1 MYPPLANSG
10 SSPGGDSGSLG
21 IAKLDGEL
29 HNESGSGALMPQ
41 GGPGQNLVTIPMTEE
56 ERGQWQTRIQ
66 QATDRRKHT
75 EQAWDVLLR
84 SYLPTVKDGPVLLK
98 VMLHF
103 RNVHS
108 KIGQLFYRSPEMIL
122 TPRGPA
128 TDQLPLPA
136 PAPPGPPPM
145 GAPPVPGPPPP
156 QPPPPAGAPPVPGA
170 LGGGP
175 PAGGGL
181 PSGGPIGL
189 PGGAPPPT
197 AEDTVSLKQA
207 VLNWY
212 LGRDGIN
219 GVRLTD
225 EVLFD
230 VLAWAGIGIA
240 KVCYR
245 VVTQPIAQ
253 PGTAGVAMGAVGPPQ
268 QIHVP
273 IYEWWEARRLSPKKF
288 LFDANLHSTRY
299 DEDAAWEGMDF
310 FASPQQI
317 CEMFNLTPD
326 EVGNGGVDDDRL
338 FKYDS
343 DSNTRSKTGGLIHG
357 VELTYKAS
365 LFDAAEKHPLK
376 MRQLVFIDGIKD
388 RPVVHRD
395 SPDQTFDDRGQIT
408 DDSLIGFPYQVL
420 TIRDLADSPYPP
432 ADSAFTD
439 ASQKELSTFR
449 RQKIQLRDA
458 AIGKLLVD
466 EGAFGEDELDKL
478 TYGDPGQIVLVQEG
492 RLAGGSKR
500 ILDTTAQV
508 QGTADDYRT
517 ESTIKHEVDE
527 TLGIGGNQAGTPE
540 STVRSATETATVAAA
555 VSARNGK
562 EQARVID
569 WYVGLARKLDALLM
583 RYATNDDYIAIAGD
597 DGARTLAVW
606 NARKISGRYLYDI
619 KPDSQLF
626 VDAARDR
633 QQQLTLYNLAGKDP
647 LVNRAE
653 LLKPVLRSF
662 GHDPAKTIN
671 PPPPPQPPPPDKPN
685 ISFTFK
691 GDDFLNPE
699 LKPILLGL
707 LQMATA
713 PNAPPP
719 MIQPPHGG
727 PMTPASPVNQHA
739 AGHSGGVPNAP
750 GATARLERIHP
761 AQAESGH
768 PGPTAP
774 GVGRIQ

>member
-1 MYPPLANSG
+1 MTG
-10 SSPGGDSGSLG
+10 QGESPTASDALHNV
-21 IAKLDGEL
+21 DGEL
-29 HNESGSGALMPQ
+29 HNESGTGALLPS
-41 GGPGQNLVTIPMTEE
+41 GGSGENLVQIPMSAEDV
-56 ERGQWQTRIQ
+56 GQWQTRIQ
-66 QATDRRKHT
+66 QATDRRKET
-75 EQAWDVLLR
+75 ELSWDVLLR
-84 SYLPTVKDGPVLLK
+84 SYLPKVKDGPVLLK

-128 TDQLPLPA
+128 SDALPT
-136 PAPPGPPPM
+136 PPQA
-145 GAPPVPGPPPP
+145 GAPSLSSPPSLASGPM
-156 QPPPPAGAPPVPGA
+156 PPAGAPA
-170 LGGGP
+170 AP
-175 PAGGGL
+175 PA
-181 PSGGPIGL
+181 I
-189 PGGAPPPT
+189 
-197 AEDTVSLKQA
+197 AEQTVSLKQA

-219 GVRLTD
+219 GVRLVD
-225 EVLFD
+225 ELLFD

-245 VVTQPIAQ
+245 VITKPVPGQVDPTTQQ
-253 PGTAGVAMGAVGPPQ
+253 PVR
-268 QIHVP
+268 VP
-273 IYEWWEARRLSPKKF
+273 IYEWWEARRLTPKKF

-310 FASPQQI
+310 FISPQQAM
-317 CEMFNLTPD
+317 ELFNLNED
-326 EVGNGGVDDDRL
+326 DVGNGGTEDDRL

-365 LFDAAEKHPLK
+365 LFDASEKHPLK
-376 MRQLVFIDGIKD
+376 MRQLTFIDGIKD

-395 SPDQTFDDRGQIT
+395 DPDQSFDQQGRIT
-408 DDSLIGFPYQVL
+408 DDSRLGFPYHVL

-466 EGAFGEDELDKL
+466 EGAFGETELDQIKN
-478 TYGDPGQIVLVQEG
+478 GEPGTTILVQEG

-562 EQARVID
+562 EQGRVVD
-569 WYVGLARKLDALLM
+569 WYIGLARKLDALLM
-583 RYATNDDYIAIAGD
+583 RYATNDDYIAITGD
-597 DGARTLAVW
+597 DGARTLAMW

-633 QQQLTLYNLAGKDP
+633 QQQLTLYNLTGKDP
-647 LVNRAE
+647 LVNRQE

-671 PPPPPQPPPPDKPN
+671 PPPPPPPPPPPEKPS
-685 ISFTFK
+685 ISFAFK

-699 LKPILLGL
+699 LKPILFSL
-707 LQMATA
+707 LSMSVSS
-713 PNAPPP
+713 NP
-719 MIQPPHGG
+719 MPMPQPGQPEHGG
-727 PMTPASPVNQHA
+727 PMTPAEPVNQHS
-739 AGHSGGVPNAP
+739 AGHSGGIPNAP
-750 GATARLERIHP
+750 GASARLERIHP
-761 AQAESGH
+761 AAAESGP